1 MIRIKVSTSSS
12 GTQDA
17 SHFTYT
23 FPLNPL
29 EVDLKNSSD
38 IVGIET
44 LFGAQSFQQSL
55 YDHRI
60 RTMSWKNVPLTSTV
74 GGSLNFTP
82 QLASIKSWVGNI
94 RYINFG
100 DLTRFNNWPSGNTW
114 CKARILNVDV
124 RYKPGSA
131 VIAESVIVDFQP
143 EV

>member
-23 FPLNPL
+23 FPLNPV
-29 EVDLKNSSD
+29 EVDLKNSYD
-38 IVGIET
+38 IVGVET
-44 LFGAQSFQQSL
+44 LFGAQNFQQTL

-60 RTMSWKNVPLTSTV
+60 RTLSWKSVPLTSTV
-74 GGSLNFTP
+74 GGSLNFKP

-100 DLTRFNNWPSGNTW
+100 TLKPLTNFTSGNDW
-114 CKARILNVDV
+114 VKVRITDCQVE
-124 RYKPGSA
+124 YKPGSA
-131 VIAESVIVDFQP
+131 VIADVVLFFQP
-143 EV
+143 EQ